1 MLSLFI
7 VWVLIALS
15 LLAVCA
21 RAIFNPV
28 FRAWVMPYANFIFAA
43 TFLFFVSSM
52 YTTGEVQKSDGD
64 WIFCRSLSGCELRT
78 FITVQV
84 ALFLAGMLFI
94 YARFGRIVV
103 FPFVVLA
110 LLITVLYFLGESM
123 RDTKNFFHNLCSSVL
138 TFTLLFWL
146 FAMMF
151 YGDLKKIKER
161 WFELAIIAVL
171 MLQLIVICFL
181 REKEM
186 DKLEE
191 QAGAREHITE
201 WDAALSLSTY
211 ITFFGFCALLVSRGQ
226 VEKIDSIKI

>member
-15 LLAVCA
+15 LLTVCV

-28 FRAWVMPYANFIFAA
+28 FRAWVLPYANFIFAA
-43 TFLFFVSSM
+43 TVLFFVSSM
-52 YTTGEVQKSDGD
+52 YTTGEIQKSDGD

-78 FITVQV
+78 FIAVEV
-84 ALFLAGMLFI
+84 ALFLAGLLFI

-110 LLITVLYFLGESM
+110 LFLAVLYFLGESM
-123 RDTKNFFHNLCSSVL
+123 RDTKNFFHNLCSSCL
-138 TFTLLFWL
+138 TLTLVFWL

-151 YGDLKKIKER
+151 YGDPKKIRER
-161 WFELAIIAVL
+161 WFELVIIVVL
-171 MLQLIVICFL
+171 LGQLTLVCYL

-191 QAGAREHITE
+191 KAGTREHITE